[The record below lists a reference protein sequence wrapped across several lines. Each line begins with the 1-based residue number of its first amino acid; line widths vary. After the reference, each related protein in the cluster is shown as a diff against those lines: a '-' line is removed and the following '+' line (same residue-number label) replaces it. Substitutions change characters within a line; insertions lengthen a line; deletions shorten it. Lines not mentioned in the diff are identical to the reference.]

1 MKEQL
6 KEKKTENQVA
16 FIPNSMLIYTVAAGI
31 GLFLVLAF
39 LRILYGSACPQ
50 MLTANFLYS
59 LLYLSLPQMS
69 SDKLIEQEKI
79 SYLLTAR
86 C

>member
-39 LRILYGSACPQ
+39 LRILYGSACPRC
-50 MLTANFLYS
+50 LLCCIACCTS
-59 LLYLSLPQMS
+59 LCRNV
-69 SDKLIEQEKI
+69 K
-79 SYLLTAR
+79 
-86 C
+86 